1 MRNHTETDRMSMS
14 DSSNSLKCENG
25 RLTWKTAISNAW
37 TMNNR
42 DYIKKSVIISSIAP
56 ILRMLQGFVIQGLVL
71 WIILGSIML
80 LLHISE
86 DARLQRKAVRLSTK

>member
-1 MRNHTETDRMSMS
+1 MS
-14 DSSNSLKCENG
+14 DKPDTVKDQNH

-37 TMNNR
+37 VMNSR

-56 ILRMLQGFVIQGLVL
+56 ILRMLQGFLIQGFVL
-71 WIILGSIML
+71 WIFLGSIML

-86 DARLQRKAVRLSTK
+86 DARLQRKAVRLSIK